1 MRVLFQPSKMS
12 PCSDFAGQP
21 HVGLCLKFLV
31 KVCFDIMCN
40 VTMYISAA
48 TLFIPVS
55 MLHFR
60 AVYITNLVTVYASCL

>member
-1 MRVLFQPSKMS
+1 
-12 PCSDFAGQP
+12 
-21 HVGLCLKFLV
+21 
-31 KVCFDIMCN
+31 MCN